1 LTVDD
6 RELSRLLDELQAAT
20 ELPHVRRM
28 TTAVALISTALR
40 ARGMEATLVG
50 GGAIEFHAPGAYT
63 TSDIDLV
70 VEGKT
75 RAELDAVLRAL
86 GFARRGRHWVRGDLF
101 VEVPGHTMQDPTEA
115 VRVGE
120 FTLRVIRKEIAL
132 ADRIVGFK
140 HWRVTAYG
148 SQALAMIAAF
158 GDSLDEHLLRRSLRA
173 EDAEDAYDAL
183 RRIVATQ
190 VAITD
195 DLLQLELERLLVRGD
210 RPGDRTDER

>member
-6 RELSRLLDELQAAT
+6 AELARLLDELQDAT
-20 ELPHVRRM
+20 DLPHVRRM
-28 TTAVALISTALR
+28 TTAVAIISTALR

-75 RAELDAVLRAL
+75 RVELDAAL
-86 GFARRGRHWVRGDLF
+86 
-101 VEVPGHTMQDPTEA
+101 
-115 VRVGE
+115 
-120 FTLRVIRKEIAL
+120 
-132 ADRIVGFK
+132 
-140 HWRVTAYG
+140 
-148 SQALAMIAAF
+148 QALAMIAAF
-158 GDSLDEHLLRRSLRA
+158 GDSLDEHLLRQRLRA

-183 RRIVATQ
+183 RRIAARQ

-195 DLLQLELERLLVRGD
+195 DLLQAELERLGRRQSSD
-210 RPGDRTDER
+210 EPGRADGR